1 MKIFIRKLV
10 ILFTVS
16 LFVISTFQL
25 GYTAEKKTIKFWIY
39 GGAEVRD
46 PIKKVCDDF
55 EKLHPDIAV
64 DVQVFADWPDLN
76 RKALLAL
83 AGGDQP
89 DIIRGKPQLLADFA
103 EKGALEPLD
112 DYIKKE
118 RINTALFVDILF
130 QKSAKYKGKTYAFP
144 FHATAPALLYN
155 TELFKAAGL
164 KRAPNTWDETVEF
177 AKKLTIPEKK
187 QWGLYP
193 PQIFGVDIFILHL
206 WQNGGKYMNDDY
218 TKFLFN
224 SPEGL
229 EALQWEIDLMHKYK
243 VTPPMDAQTNQDI
256 YQGKVGMWITYSE
269 LRAVYQRDYPNLKFA
284 SAIFPKKLKR
294 TSMDMCSGLMI
305 FSASKVKKE
314 TWELL
319 KFLCLNEDNQRYIMS
334 QASYLPVT
342 KKVLMSPPFY
352 TDPFLKPF
360 VWQLLHDI
368 DARPIIPGADE
379 MRNKLQQELQEAW
392 FLRKPPEKALSDAEK
407 AMTEIYS
414 QVLSK

>member
-16 LFVISTFQL
+16 LFIISTFQL
-25 GYTAEKKTIKFWIY
+25 GYTAEKKTVKFWIY
-39 GGAEVRD
+39 GGSQVRD

-55 EKLHPDIAV
+55 EKLHPDITV
-64 DVQVFADWPDLN
+64 DVQVFAAWDELN

-112 DYIKKE
+112 DYIKKD
-118 RINTALFVDILF
+118 RVNTALFLDVLF

-144 FHATAPALLYN
+144 FHTTAPALIYN

-164 KRAPNTWDETVEF
+164 KRPPNTWDEEVEY

-187 QWGLYP
+187 QWGLYLYG
-193 PQIFGVDIFILHL
+193 GVYGYMMYL
-206 WQNGGKYMNDDY
+206 WQNGGKYISDDY
-218 TKFLFN
+218 SKVLFN

-229 EALQWEIDLMHKYK
+229 EALQWTIDVMYKYK
-243 VTPPMDAQTNQDI
+243 VTPPMEAQTTEDI
-256 YQGKVGMWITYSE
+256 TQGKVGMWHNYSE
-269 LRAVYQRDYPNLKFA
+269 YRAVYQRDYPNLKFS
-284 SAIFPKKLKR
+284 SAIFPKKVKR

-314 TWELL
+314 AWELL
-319 KFLCLNEDNQRYIMS
+319 KFLCLNEDNQRYIMTQS
-334 QASYLPVT
+334 SFLPVH
-342 KKVLMSPPFY
+342 KKVLMNPPFS

-360 VWQLLHDI
+360 IWQAFHDI

-379 MRNKLQQELQEAW
+379 MVNKLQQELQEAW

-407 AMTEIYS
+407 TLNEI
-414 QVLSK
+414 LARNK